1 MRLIQL
7 LAIVSAAWGVI
18 NLLQVVIGEWDS
30 PAWWRT
36 LYAIATIFFGL
47 GALVAVGINDGWFS
61 FAAGFGLLNHLSA
74 ALVYTVWCV
83 RTRASSAD
91 LPL

>member
-18 NLLQVVIGEWDS
+18 NLLQVVIGKWDR

-36 LYAIATIFFGL
+36 LYAITTIFFGL
-47 GALVAVGINDGWFS
+47 GALGAVGINDGWFS
-61 FAAGFGLLNHLSA
+61 LGAGFGLLNHLSA
-74 ALVYTVWCV
+74 ALVYTAWCL

-91 LPL
+91 PSI

>member
-7 LAIVSAAWGVI
+7 LAIASAAWGVI
-18 NLLQVVIGEWDS
+18 NLLQVLIGKWDR

-36 LYAIATIFFGL
+36 LYAIGL
-47 GALVAVGINDGWFS
+47 GALVAVGVNDGWFS

-74 ALVYTVWCV
+74 ALVYTAWCL
-83 RTRASSAD
+83 RTRASSTD
-91 LPL
+91 PSL